1 MWFAL
6 KGVSICRLSSSNA
19 EVNMSH
25 APTYQE
31 IESVIEAF
39 YEKVMH
45 HPQLGHFFEHIED
58 FSEHQKR
65 IVDFWWISMGGKLEQ
80 SPKIDMIGKHLP
92 LGIRQEDL
100 EIWLALFSETLEQQL
115 SESQA
120 IFWLDKAM
128 VIGARLRQIVIEH
141 QPMGVQLKQ

>member
-19 EVNMSH
+19 DVNMSH
-25 APTYQE
+25 PPTYQE
-31 IESVIEAF
+31 IENVIGAF
-39 YEKVMH
+39 YEKLMR

-58 FSEHQKR
+58 FAEHQKR

-80 SPKIDMIGKHLP
+80 SPKIDMIGKHMP
-92 LGIRQEDL
+92 LGIKQEDL
-100 EIWLALFSETLEQQL
+100 ETWLVLFSETLEQQL
-115 SESQA
+115 TESQA

-128 VIGARLRQIVIEH
+128 VIAARLQQIVIEH
-141 QPMGVQLKQ
+141 QPMGLQIKE